1 MVELKNLLK
10 VLVLL
15 ELFFN
20 ELFKLLNIIM
30 FANKNYKSWEKRVVK
45 VSRVSKVVKGGKKIS
60 FRATV
65 VMGDKRNKVGV
76 GMGKAV
82 EVSNA
87 IKKAETN
94 AKKNLI
100 TITIGEGQ
108 TISHAILG
116 VSGGSKV
123 FIRPAVPGTGV
134 IAGGSVRSVLEL
146 AGIKNILSKQLG
158 SNNALN
164 NARATIN
171 ALCNLKTKQDTIKKR
186 QITFEHLSGK

>member
-1 MVELKNLLK
+1 M
-10 VLVLL
+10 
-15 ELFFN
+15 
-20 ELFKLLNIIM
+20 ITT
-30 FANKNYKSWEKRVVK
+30 NKPYKPWEKRVVK

-65 VMGDKRNKVGV
+65 VIGDKKNKVGV

-94 AKKNLI
+94 AKKNVI
-100 TITIGEGQ
+100 TVMIDNGQ
-108 TISHAILG
+108 TISHSILG
-116 VSGGSKV
+116 VAGGSKV

-171 ALCNLKTKQDTIKKR
+171 GLQKLSTREEVIKKR
-186 QITFEHLSGK
+186 QIPIEHLLGKYT

>member
-1 MVELKNLLK
+1 
-10 VLVLL
+10 
-15 ELFFN
+15 
-20 ELFKLLNIIM
+20 M
-30 FANKNYKSWEKRVVK
+30 FTNQQYKPWEKRVVK
-45 VSRVSKVVKGGKKIS
+45 ISRVSKVVKGGKKIS

-65 VMGDKRNKVGV
+65 VIGDKKNKVGV

-94 AKKNLI
+94 AKKNVI
-100 TITIGEGQ
+100 TVSIGEGQ
-108 TISHAILG
+108 TIAHAIIG
-116 VSGGSKV
+116 IAGGSKV
-123 FIRPAVPGTGV
+123 FIRPAVQGTGV

-164 NARATIN
+164 NARATIQG
-171 ALCNLKTKQDTIKKR
+171 LQNLTTKQEVIKKR
-186 QITFEHLSGK
+186 NISMEHFLNP